1 MKKTRQDFVHSAP
14 GEPGVALSALAPKTK
29 ARRFCLVL
37 PAIERKIRE
46 GVRHAE
52 IIRALREQG
61 LEFTEATY
69 FNYLQR
75 YRTRAA
81 VAPEQG
87 AAPQEDASRTAP
99 ASPTPSTSPDIG
111 KKAARRP
118 PTFDYDPRGIPDL
131 LK

>member
-1 MKKTRQDFVHSAP
+1 MKKTQQDFVPSEPEA
-14 GEPGVALSALAPKTK
+14 PGVALSALAPKTK
-29 ARRFCLVL
+29 ARRVCLVL

-81 VAPEQG
+81 IALAQDAVR
-87 AAPQEDASRTAP
+87 QENASRTP
-99 ASPTPSTSPDIG
+99 TSPTPSTSPDLRE
-111 KKAARRP
+111 KVARRP